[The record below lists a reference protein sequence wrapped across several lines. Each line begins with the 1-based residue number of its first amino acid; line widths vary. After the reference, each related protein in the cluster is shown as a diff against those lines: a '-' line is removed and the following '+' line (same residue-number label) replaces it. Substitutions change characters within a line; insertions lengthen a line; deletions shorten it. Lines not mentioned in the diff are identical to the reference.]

1 MATASLPEAA
11 AGQALLSHIPSPPAV
26 SADPEIEFEAG
37 PSTPRPPTSTPTPIC
52 AHCKLHPSKY
62 TCPRC
67 SFKSCSLP
75 CSTTHKVLYN
85 CSGVR
90 DPVSYVPMNRYG
102 WGTLMNDYT
111 YLEGVGR
118 KVGEVGGDIRK
129 LKGGRGRKV
138 RERGGARGG
147 RGGRGRGGAG
157 LGGRQ
162 GGKASGTDE
171 EDESS
176 SSDSSSDEDDSRS
189 NEAPTS
195 GDRRGQHDLAPNGLP
210 VSRGHGLAPP
220 GSKLEILQKQLAL
233 RDIKVDFL
241 PEGMARRKMNQSF
254 WNVKTKTA
262 MLTIEFELHAPQRS
276 ITLSSDPNDSKP
288 KSYTLLAHRN
298 ATNEALADV
307 LEKQLALKEGQKHPD
322 IPNWVRDSLIHRP
335 RPSDEKQVEQPSP
348 DLLFLLL
355 KHSSQPAKPEYHS
368 LDKSLTLDKCLR
380 HKRFIEWPT
389 IHVWLADE
397 FEGTI
402 VGAAPTSIQFPSK
415 SKGRFGT
422 PPPMKKQKLSE
433 KAAKKVLT
441 GLIGGYSSGS
451 GDEEETDEDAEGE
464 ADGLINVMEYESD
477 GEEEVAVVTARASID
492 PGTRADENEVLDW
505 GDADE
510 ELEKEMEQDEETI
523 QQLSRGIRGFAD
535 QLLKTQQSSK
545 TAS

>member
-1 MATASLPEAA
+1 MATASLLDGT
-11 AGQALLSHIPSPPAV
+11 GQTLLPNASKSSTV

-37 PSTPRPPTSTPTPIC
+37 PSTPRPPTSTPTTPQLC
-52 AHCKLHPSKY
+52 AHCKLNPSKY

-90 DPVSYVPMNRYG
+90 DPVTYVPMNRYG

-118 KVGEVGGDIRK
+118 KVSEVGGDIRK

-138 RERGGARGG
+138 TERGGARGG
-147 RGGRGRGGAG
+147 RGGRGRGGARV
-157 LGGRQ
+157 GGRQ
-162 GGKASGTDE
+162 AGRASGTDE
-171 EDESS
+171 EEESS
-176 SSDSSSDEDDSRS
+176 ASDSSSDEDGSATA
-189 NEAPTS
+189 EAATS
-195 GDRRGQHDLAPNGLP
+195 GERKGQQDLAPNGLP

-220 GSKLEILQKQLAL
+220 GSKLEALQKQLAL

-298 ATNEALADV
+298 ATNETLAAI
-307 LEKQLALKEGQKHPD
+307 LEKQLELKEGQKHAD
-322 IPNWVRDSLIHRP
+322 VPNWVRESLIHRQQ
-335 RPSDEKQVEQPSP
+335 PSDAKQIEQPSP
-348 DLLFLLL
+348 DLLFLIL
-355 KHSSQPAKPEYHS
+355 KHASQTGKPEYHS
-368 LDKSLTLDKCLR
+368 LDKSLPLEKILR

-389 IHVWLADE
+389 IHVWLSDE

-402 VGAAPTSIQFPSK
+402 VGAAPASTQSPSK

-422 PPPMKKQKLSE
+422 PPPAKKQKLSE

-441 GLIGGYSSGS
+441 GLVGGYSSGS
-451 GDEEETDEDAEGE
+451 AEEEETDDGDGDEDAEGE
-464 ADGLINVMEYESD
+464 ADGLVNVMEYESD
-477 GEEEVAVVTARASID
+477 GDEEVAVVAARASVD
-492 PGTRADENEVLDW
+492 P
-505 GDADE
+505 
-510 ELEKEMEQDEETI
+510 
-523 QQLSRGIRGFAD
+523 
-535 QLLKTQQSSK
+535 
-545 TAS
+545 

>member
-11 AGQALLSHIPSPPAV
+11 GQTLLPNISSTAAA

-37 PSTPRPPTSTPTPIC
+37 PSTPRPPTSTPTPLC
-52 AHCKLHPSKY
+52 GHCKLNPSKY

-118 KVGEVGGDIRK
+118 KVSEVGGDIRK

-157 LGGRQ
+157 VGGSQ

-176 SSDSSSDEDDSRS
+176 SSDSSSDENDSS
-189 NEAPTS
+189 ANEATAS
-195 GDRRGQHDLAPNGLP
+195 GERKGHQDLAPNGLP

-220 GSKLEILQKQLAL
+220 GSKLEVLQKQLAL
-233 RDIKVDFL
+233 REIKVDFL

-288 KSYTLLAHRN
+288 KSYNLLAHRN
-298 ATNEALADV
+298 AINEALADV
-307 LEKQLALKEGQKHPD
+307 LEKQLALKEGQKHAD
-322 IPNWVRDSLIHRP
+322 VPNW
-335 RPSDEKQVEQPSP
+335 
-348 DLLFLLL
+348 
-355 KHSSQPAKPEYHS
+355 
-368 LDKSLTLDKCLR
+368 
-380 HKRFIEWPT
+380 
-389 IHVWLADE
+389 
-397 FEGTI
+397 
-402 VGAAPTSIQFPSK
+402 
-415 SKGRFGT
+415 
-422 PPPMKKQKLSE
+422 
-433 KAAKKVLT
+433 
-441 GLIGGYSSGS
+441 
-451 GDEEETDEDAEGE
+451 
-464 ADGLINVMEYESD
+464 
-477 GEEEVAVVTARASID
+477 
-492 PGTRADENEVLDW
+492 
-505 GDADE
+505 
-510 ELEKEMEQDEETI
+510 
-523 QQLSRGIRGFAD
+523 
-535 QLLKTQQSSK
+535 
-545 TAS
+545 